1 MTAPVVLVALDPS
14 DLDSQGHILDAARA
28 EAETRGGRLA
38 LILVVEGMAHAGHG
52 AAFAEMRH
60 NLMREAAQR
69 ADAWAEATVGQGAV
83 ETHVAHGDAD
93 EEILALADKLG
104 AAAIVMGER
113 RKRAI
118 DAILGSIASAVKDRA
133 TVPVVLVP
141 PVS

>member
-14 DLDSQGHILDAARA
+14 DLDSQRHILDAARA

-69 ADAWAEATVGQGAV
+69 ADAWAEATAGAGSV
-83 ETHVAHGDAD
+83 ETHVAHGDVD
-93 EEILALADKLG
+93 REILELADRLG
-104 AAAIVMGER
+104 AAVIVMGER
-113 RKRAI
+113 RTRAI
-118 DAILGSIASAVKDRA
+118 ERILGSVATAVSEGA

-141 PVS
+141 PVR